1 VIAPEVL
8 LRGAAY
14 HYLQHS
20 TIDMD
25 ALAGELAIS
34 RATLYRAVGSRDAL
48 LGEVFWAIAKILIAE
63 AAGEARGTGPDRV
76 IAVSRIFTELLDS
89 AEQMRSFVA
98 AEPQTAARVLFTAAA
113 ELRQHAID
121 AQLRI
126 FVESGIEGDPADL
139 RRRAALYLR
148 TLEGVLYGPLLGS
161 GPIAFEAAEPAL
173 RALLRQNETLVAG

>member
-8 LRGAAY
+8 LRGAAH

-25 ALAGELAIS
+25 ALANELAIS

-63 AAGEARGTGPDRV
+63 AAGEAGGTGPDRV
-76 IAVSRIFTELLDS
+76 IEVSRIFTELLES
-89 AEQMRSFVA
+89 AQQMRRFVTE
-98 AEPQTAARVLFTAAA
+98 EPQTAARVLFTAAA
-113 ELRQHAID
+113 DVRHHAID
-121 AQLRI
+121 AQLKI
-126 FVESGIEGDPADL
+126 FIESGIEGDPAEL

-161 GPIAFEAAEPAL
+161 GPIAFESAEPAL
-173 RALLRQNETLVAG
+173 RALLTE

>member
-1 VIAPEVL
+1 MIAPEVL

-25 ALAGELAIS
+25 ILAGELAIS

-48 LGEVFWAIAKILIAE
+48 LGEVFWAIAKVLIAE
-63 AAGEARGTGPDRV
+63 AAGEAGGTGPDRV

-89 AEQMRSFVA
+89 APQMRTFVA

-113 ELRQHAID
+113 ELRHHAID

-173 RALLRQNETLVAG
+173 RALLTD